1 MSDELTEEMKQLLVV
16 IDEYTEEASEENLT
30 WIKELPLMAVIYQGI
45 IDGIFKDYDY
55 APWSV
60 PMLDGSRQLLNIS
73 REGKDDLE
81 DLLNLRMLSILRLST
96 SKFGY
101 LTAFRLT
108 DLGKQVVDSIPQSI
122 RDEVHA
128 VITDECNIPRAVL
141 IRDRSFLFSCPKC
154 KKEVQ
159 IPICE
164 IEDVSYEVKRY
175 LPSYLHLGE
184 EERRE
189 EIH

>member
-1 MSDELTEEMKQLLVV
+1 METELTEEMKHLLVL
-16 IDEYTEEASEENLT
+16 IDEYTENGPTDELV
-30 WIKELPLMAVIYQGI
+30 WIKELPLMAIVYQGI
-45 IDGIFKDYDY
+45 VENLFPDYDY

-81 DLLNLRMLSILRLST
+81 DLLNLRLLSILRLST

-108 DLGKQVVDSIPQSI
+108 GLGKETVNSLPQSY
-122 RDEVHA
+122 RTA
-128 VITDECNIPRAVL
+128 VSKTVEDECGVPRPVI
-141 IRDRSFLFSCPKC
+141 IRNRAFFFICPTC
-154 KKEVQ
+154 KKEVR
-159 IPICE
+159 IDIDD

-175 LPSYLHLGE
+175 LPDYLNLRISEHGE
-184 EERRE
+184 DF
-189 EIH
+189 H